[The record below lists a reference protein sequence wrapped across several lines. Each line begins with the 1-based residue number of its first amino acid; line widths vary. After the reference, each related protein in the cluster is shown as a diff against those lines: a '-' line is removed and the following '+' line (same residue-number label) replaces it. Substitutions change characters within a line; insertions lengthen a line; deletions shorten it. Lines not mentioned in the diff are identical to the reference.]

1 MSWLAGTHQISE
13 FSRDIA
19 VYQVKLAT
27 FVCFQ
32 HSWSVGEGLNELQN
46 KRRSEDVRLSG
57 GPRRN
62 ASRPACLSSQF
73 QRHYSAQEPASGS
86 FLFQ

>member
-1 MSWLAGTHQISE
+1 MPEDTLNHYVLLESSLIWLAGTHQISE

-32 HSWSVGEGLNELQN
+32 HSRSVGEGLNELQN
-46 KRRSEDVRLSG
+46 KRR
-57 GPRRN
+57 
-62 ASRPACLSSQF
+62 
-73 QRHYSAQEPASGS
+73 
-86 FLFQ
+86 